1 MYKLNVAD
9 LFSRADRITKVKR
22 LPVHAV
28 WKPERPALRERK
40 GYFVVIVVV
49 DVVGDVTIPI

>member
-1 MYKLNVAD
+1 MKNDDDLLAQADRHIGKMLIIHELNVTD

-28 WKPERPALRERK
+28 WKPERPAL
-40 GYFVVIVVV
+40 
-49 DVVGDVTIPI
+49 